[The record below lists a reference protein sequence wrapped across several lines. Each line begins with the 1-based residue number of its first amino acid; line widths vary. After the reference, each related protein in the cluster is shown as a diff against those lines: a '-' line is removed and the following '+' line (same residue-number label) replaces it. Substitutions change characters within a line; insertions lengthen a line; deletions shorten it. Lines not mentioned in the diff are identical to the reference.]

1 MKDYEPVAGVMELD
15 GQPLITHDDRLL
27 LRAQKSELG
36 LFDNWRD
43 GTRIAR
49 RAGAR
54 VIVSWHHLE
63 DVKRSCSEPPAGE
76 EHLWRPQYERTVP
89 LEGVRVSLKCNQVD
103 VELLDL
109 QNDLRSRYRKALEVL
124 AELVSAGVV
133 RYLPRLSEPTPRN
146 VLEAIRHR
154 MRRYAHVALYEH
166 NLFFRGELG
175 ARMLEALRK
184 YDKAGGEFPNTVYLR
199 GFNRYEGLE
208 VSQKFYN
215 VSQKEG
221 RKDAPEATLYKLE
234 TTLLKPFLKRH
245 ELRDVAQFIEQPDI
259 QERLEHYLARYV
271 QDVLQQLEEEGVKLE
286 QYELSLGGSA
296 REQAH
301 FLLKRELTLTERVHA
316 LERGHKEHEKKL
328 EEHADRLAVIEAHL
342 GRKPKSPAEPT
353 HSDAVSG

>member
-1 MKDYEPVAGVMELD
+1 VKDYEPVSGVMELD
-15 GQPLITHDDRLL
+15 GKPLITHDDRLL
-27 LRAQKSELG
+27 LRAQKHELG

-43 GTRIAR
+43 GTLVAR
-49 RAGAR
+49 KHGEP
-54 VIVSWHHLE
+54 VVVSWHHVE
-63 DVKRSCSEPPAGE
+63 DVSRTCQEPPAGE
-76 EHLWRPQYERTVP
+76 LGLWRPQFERTVP
-89 LEGVRVSLKCNQVD
+89 LEGVRIAIKCNQVD

-124 AELVSAGVV
+124 AELVSAGVL

-166 NLFFRGELG
+166 NLLFRGTLG

-184 YDKAGGEFPNTVYLR
+184 HDKAGGEFPFTVYLR

-221 RKDAPEATLYKLE
+221 RKDTPEGTLYKLE
-234 TTLLKPFLKRH
+234 TTLHKAFLKKH

-259 QERLEHYLARYV
+259 QEKLEEHLAKHLAS
-271 QDVLQQLEEEGVKLE
+271 VLQLLQAGGVNVSQLEFSIGA
-286 QYELSLGGSA
+286 GSP
-296 REQAH
+296 REQARQI
-301 FLLKRELTLTERVHA
+301 LRRELTLTERVHA
-316 LERGHKEHEKKL
+316 LEQKTREHD
-328 EEHADRLAVIEAHL
+328 DRLAVIEAHL
-342 GRKPKSPAEPT
+342 GRKQKLSEP
-353 HSDAVSG
+353 D

>member
-1 MKDYEPVAGVMELD
+1 MELD

-166 NLFFRGELG
+166 NLLFRGALG
-175 ARMLEALRK
+175 TRILKALEPH
-184 YDKAGGEFPNTVYLR
+184 DKAGGSFPGTVYLK
-199 GFNRYEGLE
+199 GFPRYEGME
-208 VSQKFYN
+208 VAQKFYN
-215 VSQKEG
+215 VSQAEG
-221 RKDAPEATLYKLE
+221 RQDAPQDTLYKLE
-234 TTLLKPFLKRH
+234 TTLHKAFLKRH
-245 ELRDVAQFIEQPDI
+245 ALRDIADFIEQPDI
-259 QERLEHYLARYV
+259 QEKLEEYLVLHLAG
-271 QDVLQQLEEEGVKLE
+271 VLQVLKEEGVKME
-286 QYELSLGGSA
+286 QYEFSLKGSPK
-296 REQAH
+296 EQAH
-301 FLLKRELTLTERVHA
+301 TILRRELTLTERVHA
-316 LERGHKEHEKKL
+316 LERGHEEHEKKL